1 MFSQK
6 IWQAQL
12 DKVSQYHA
20 EIQRNLMIQFR
31 ENNPTESRME
41 QWTDRQTIF
50 HGTLPATARGLTN
63 TTAVDWHLKVKDM
76 ESTISV

>member
-6 IWQAQL
+6 IWHAQL

-41 QWTDRQTIF
+41 QWTDRQTI
-50 HGTLPATARGLTN
+50 TN